1 MPKRDQLV
9 EHLADVPLFA
19 ACSKSDLRII
29 ARHTTEVEAPAD
41 TVLVEEGETADTF
54 FVLLS
59 GEASVR
65 KKGAA
70 KRSRRVA
77 TLGAGSY
84 FGELALLDPA
94 PRSATVSATTPVTLA
109 AISARVF
116 RTLLREV
123 PAMNEKLLTGLAR
136 RLREADATPA
146 TE

>member
-1 MPKRDQLV
+1 MKKRDQLV
-9 EHLADVPLFA
+9 EHLADVPLFS
-19 ACSKSDLRII
+19 ACSKADLRIV
-29 ARHTTEVEAPAD
+29 ARHATEVEAPVD
-41 TVLVEEGETADTF
+41 TVLVSEGEAGDTF

-70 KRSRRVA
+70 KRSRRIA

-94 PRSATVSATTPVTLA
+94 PRNATVAATTPVVLA

-136 RLREADATPA
+136 RLREADAATP
-146 TE
+146 TQ